1 MALSIEAKIAFST
14 GQLLVLGDLCPIGS
28 PLEAAAPILRPLVD
42 VRTLLGTDARI
53 IANLECPLTTRN
65 TGLPLKWANLKAS
78 PAVVATLE
86 GLDMAVLANNHVSDF
101 SPEGAHETIGL
112 LERNGIKHV
121 GYGGNIAEALQPSFL
136 EFGERRLAVIAL
148 SCPTTNGE
156 NLATHVAEGVAPL
169 GMENLGRA
177 VQAAKTRGDAL
188 LVYLHWGREWEHDPV
203 PDQLRLARH
212 AIHCGA
218 DAVVGC
224 HSHTIQSYEQY
235 KGRWI
240 FYGLGNFLFGSGE
253 AQEVRPDGAVV
264 RHPLRLDPPNR
275 ESLAVAFSIQPETG
289 SGRLK
294 LENVQ
299 PLSFGD
305 DWVPKPI
312 PQEALSFSL
321 PDANRHWR
329 LTPCAAN
336 RRWSARTNQS

>member
-1 MALSIEAKIAFST
+1 
-14 GQLLVLGDLCPIGS
+14 
-28 PLEAAAPILRPLVD
+28 
-42 VRTLLGTDARI
+42 
-53 IANLECPLTTRN
+53 
-65 TGLPLKWANLKAS
+65 
-78 PAVVATLE
+78 
-86 GLDMAVLANNHVSDF
+86 MAVLANNHVSDF
-101 SPEGAHETIGL
+101 CPEGARETIGL
-112 LERNGIKHV
+112 LARNGIRHV
-121 GYGGNIAEALQPSFL
+121 GYGGNIAEALQPSLL
-136 EFGERRLAVIAL
+136 ECGERRLAVIAL

-177 VQAAKTRGDAL
+177 VQSAKTRGDAL

-224 HSHTIQSYEQY
+224 HSHTIQSCEQY

-275 ESLAVAFSIQPETG
+275 ESLAVAFSIQPDTG

-294 LENVQ
+294 LEKVQ

-312 PQEALSFSL
+312 SQEALSFSL
-321 PDANRHWR
+321 PDANRRLAAYALRHRSAPAHGRTRLDQQVQKWR
-329 LTPCAAN
+329 PGILVQSGSDCLYKTRLVWQEVAALAPAF
-336 RRWSARTNQS
+336 RLEVAGQGPGTRDQGPGTRDQGPGAQKSPLPPGEGQGPG